1 MVAFQ
6 QNQNLNLNF
15 SKEIIMRVQKSV
27 LGFNIH
33 QVSRRLTWK
42 DTNKAT
48 FALDNG
54 EGKLKHFTFTREN
67 GQNIVKGQFK
77 GAKQF
82 ILN

>member
-1 MVAFQ
+1 MT
-6 QNQNLNLNF
+6 
-15 SKEIIMRVQKSV
+15 IRTQKSV

-42 DTNKAT
+42 NNNEAT

-54 EGKLKHFTFTREN
+54 EGKLKHFTFNRVD
-67 GQNIVKGQFK
+67 GQNVIKGQFK